1 MLTKKAIELL
11 KKNQVAKNRLALVL
25 SRSGATINRWLYES
39 DTLILTTA
47 AALEVIREETGL
59 SDDEILE
66 QQNKTA

>member
-59 SDDEILE
+59 SDDDILE